1 MLLKKY
7 EETHSSLQEYFSK
20 DIQSCQRVKLKKLE
34 QTGYCKTQDYCLL
47 NDGDLDIIIN
57 NEMLYDK
64 IIDVAMKL
72 ISNEIEFTKE
82 DNKVIIFTLN
92 PNKVHGHD
100 MISNLML
107 RMSILAIKEPYFK
120 IFKYCLE

>member
-1 MLLKKY
+1 M
-7 EETHSSLQEYFSK
+7 
-20 DIQSCQRVKLKKLE
+20 
-34 QTGYCKTQDYCLL
+34 
-47 NDGDLDIIIN
+47 DIIIN

-64 IIDVAMKL
+64 IIDIAMKL

-82 DNKVIIFTLN
+82 DNKVINFTLN

-107 RMSILAIKEPYFK
+107 RMSILAIKEPHFK
-120 IFKYCLE
+120 IFKYCLK